1 MANRNYL
8 TCRNG
13 HPHGKRVR
21 RESDRAGDACP
32 AGLDRKGPTPRR
44 TREHPAR
51 FGVGRLRRPVV
62 EQREADV
69 SGQLAAFPALP
80 PTTYRIR
87 CAASGASRR
96 ALSAIDVGES
106 REPACRSSPGSE
118 LAHRFP
124 MVHDFRN
131 TKDARVRA
139 DVLVALPPQHEPV
152 GLRHGDDR
160 RDRSVE
166 TIAFI
171 ALSNGRRQT
180 TH

>member
-69 SGQLAAFPALP
+69 SGPPLSGSSTDHTSAPPVARGGAPRRRSRDRQRLQDHGTSAPA
-80 PTTYRIR
+80 
-87 CAASGASRR
+87 
-96 ALSAIDVGES
+96 VQES
-106 REPACRSSPGSE
+106 
-118 LAHRFP
+118 
-124 MVHDFRN
+124 
-131 TKDARVRA
+131 
-139 DVLVALPPQHEPV
+139 
-152 GLRHGDDR
+152 

-166 TIAFI
+166 AIAFI
-171 ALSNGRRQT
+171 LSRASADDPLSTPSRTPDTIMERFEGQAMDPPGPAARAGAPVSPVSFSTQS
-180 TH
+180 H